1 MSISRFICLAL
12 PFFLCLCFGVPTV
25 GADDWAVRA
34 LERSMTGSLGLPA
47 PTHPVENRPT
57 ADKIRLGRKLFFDR
71 RLSLNRTM
79 SCGMC
84 HIPEQGFG
92 NHELQKAV
100 GFEGR
105 SLRRNAPTLVNA
117 AFYEN
122 LFWDGRETGFETQFI
137 SPLLAANEMANPSA
151 GQVVA
156 LIEDLSDYDGAFEQA
171 FGQPVSLH
179 RIGEVLAAYQRSLI
193 AANSP
198 FDRWRFGGDT
208 NAISEQQQRGYQLF
222 TGKAGCS
229 QCHQIGESSALF
241 TDNAYH
247 DTGYGWMR
255 EHERQNPPSHHPVEV
270 APGVVF
276 HVSRKQ
282 IDDVSGPS
290 LPDLGRYEVTQ
301 NPADSW
307 KYRTPILRNV
317 ALTAP
322 YMHDGGFATLRDVL
336 DFYNRGGAPHDQQSP
351 LIRPLG
357 LAVEELQD
365 LEAFLQAL
373 TSADFAELA
382 REARVAEPDNW

>member
-1 MSISRFICLAL
+1 MMG
-12 PFFLCLCFGVPTV
+12 LCAVTNSSH
-25 GADDWAVRA
+25 AEDWAERA
-34 LERSMTGSLGLPA
+34 LARSLNASLGLPKSLY
-47 PTHPVENRPT
+47 PDENSPN
-57 ADKIRLGRKLFFDR
+57 ADKVRLGRKLFFDR

-117 AFYEN
+117 AFYQS

-151 GQVVA
+151 GRVVA
-156 LIEDLSDYDGAFEQA
+156 LIGELSDYDGAFEQA
-171 FGQPVSLH
+171 FGKPVSLH
-179 RIGEVLAAYQRSLI
+179 RIGEALGSYQRTLI

-198 FDRWRFGGDT
+198 FDRWRFGGEED
-208 NAISEQQQRGYQLF
+208 AVSDQQKSGYELF
-222 TGKAGCS
+222 VGKAGCG
-229 QCHQIGESSALF
+229 QCHQIGDKSALF
-241 TDNAYH
+241 TDNEYH
-247 DTGYGWMR
+247 DTGYGWIR
-255 EHERQNPPSHHPVEV
+255 EKERQNPPSQQPVEV

-276 HVSRKQ
+276 HVSRQQ
-282 IDDVSGPS
+282 IDDVSGPL

-301 NPADSW
+301 DPADGW

-322 YMHDGGFATLRDVL
+322 YMHDGGLAKLRDVL
-336 DFYNRGGAPHDQQSP
+336 EFYNRGGAPHDQQSP

-357 LAVEELQD
+357 LTEIELQH
-365 LEAFLQAL
+365 LEAFLEAL
-373 TSADFAELA
+373 TSPDFAELV